1 MCFRK
6 HRAAVEMCRSLT
18 AYTLY
23 IVLYFIEKDEYNLPP
38 SAKFAWDQLIFY
50 FTGWTCSAAAVPH
63 LSLWESFEANMRV
76 QISVFLVSSWSAA
89 PSSKSFVWYSLYP
102 SSAHVQTISTLPV
115 QLCLLSCF
123 IHF

>member
-63 LSLWESFEANMRV
+63 LSLWESFEANVRV
-76 QISVFLVSSWSAA
+76 QIFLPFKNVKLWGGGKSAFF
-89 PSSKSFVWYSLYP
+89 PSPQHMGYKIFM
-102 SSAHVQTISTLPV
+102 TIWGNKMEWLKNS
-115 QLCLLSCF
+115 
-123 IHF
+123 

>member
-76 QISVFLVSSWSAA
+76 QIFLPFKNVKLWGGGGNQHFSS
-89 PSSKSFVWYSLYP
+89 PQHMGYKIFM
-102 SSAHVQTISTLPV
+102 TIWGNKMVEGLKNS
-115 QLCLLSCF
+115 
-123 IHF
+123 

>member
-38 SAKFAWDQLIFY
+38 SAKFAWDQLIF
-50 FTGWTCSAAAVPH
+50 FI
-63 LSLWESFEANMRV
+63 SLVEPALQQLYHTS
-76 QISVFLVSSWSAA
+76 
-89 PSSKSFVWYSLYP
+89 PSGRALRP
-102 SSAHVQTISTLPV
+102 I
-115 QLCLLSCF
+115 
-123 IHF
+123 

>member
-6 HRAAVEMCRSLT
+6 HRAAAEMCRSLT

-76 QISVFLVSSWSAA
+76 QIFLPFKNVKLWGGGGNQHFSS
-89 PSSKSFVWYSLYP
+89 PQHMGYKIFM
-102 SSAHVQTISTLPV
+102 TIWGNKMVEWLKNS
-115 QLCLLSCF
+115 
-123 IHF
+123 

>member
-63 LSLWESFEANMRV
+63 LSLWEV
-76 QISVFLVSSWSAA
+76 QHMGYKIFM
-89 PSSKSFVWYSLYP
+89 
-102 SSAHVQTISTLPV
+102 TIWGNKMVEWLKNS
-115 QLCLLSCF
+115 
-123 IHF
+123 